1 MSHKKSRAIALIT
14 AVFCLLGLAGC
25 VHPGGGTPATLPP
38 QTDETSA
45 AAPPSTTTPTETEAA
60 TANGGDISIFDG
72 RGVVL
77 VGGLTKNKSNTDA
90 RGEFFLE
97 LPSPLELGG
106 VSISRLTLSTADADG
121 LPKYEYIC
129 SVVTIVGRI
138 SVTAGAVTL
147 DCEAIYYGER
157 TKTPGFYELEI
168 PKYDTPEGGVLP
180 TDIAERIA
188 PAVSGGAYIYSP
200 YRLSDAA
207 AALGGAELCR
217 VYIDFIDAYLNYQ
230 TTVAC
235 PSAFCAYYLP
245 QLLEREFPLFGAEV
259 EFDLLTAYD
268 AATGS
273 FNWSYNT
280 SSRAEHDAL
289 IDGFTDAANAYLAG
303 AGASLDEESRA
314 RVVYHNLTAV
324 CKYDYGMYDDNYTPR
339 YIPSYSAYAA
349 GHLGICATFARAC
362 VQMMTQAGLDA
373 EFCCCDM
380 RGEVTGHAWVQLTIG
395 GVASF
400 CDPTYELSSSGGLGY
415 IHFGMDYRRRL
426 ATDFRIIAATITV
439 GSYGAGSS
447 ALRAE

>member
-1 MSHKKSRAIALIT
+1 MSHKKSRAKALIT
-14 AVFCLLGLAGC
+14 AFICLLGLAGC
-25 VHPGGGTPATLPP
+25 ARHGGGMPATLPP
-38 QTDETSA
+38 QAVVSTPAVPTDTA
-45 AAPPSTTTPTETEAA
+45 NDTAPKTEAEKA
-60 TANGGDISIFDG
+60 GDISAFDG

-90 RGEFFLE
+90 GGEFYLE
-97 LPSPLELGG
+97 LSAPLELDG
-106 VSISRLTLSTADADG
+106 VSLSRLTLSTAAADG

-129 SVVTIVGRI
+129 SVVTIIGQI
-138 SVTAGAVTL
+138 SVKDSKATL
-147 DCEAIYYGER
+147 DCAAIYYGER
-157 TKTPGFYELEI
+157 TQTPGFYELEI
-168 PKYDTPEGGVLP
+168 PKNHSRAGGALP

-188 PAVSGGAYIYSP
+188 PAVSGGAYVYSP
-200 YRLSDAA
+200 YRLSEAA
-207 AALGGAELCR
+207 AAWGGAELCR
-217 VYIDFIDAYLNYQ
+217 VYIDFIDAYLDYK

-259 EFDLLTAYD
+259 EFDILTAYD
-268 AATGS
+268 AAAGS
-273 FNWSYNT
+273 FSWSYNT

-289 IDGFTDAANAYLAG
+289 TLAFTETANAYLAG
-303 AGASLDEESRA
+303 ARASLNEESRA
-314 RVVYHNLTAV
+314 RVVYHNLTGV
-324 CKYDYGMYDDNYTPR
+324 FKYDYGMYDDNYTPR

-349 GHLGICATFARAC
+349 GHLGICSTFARAC

-395 GVASF
+395 GEASF

-439 GSYGAGSS
+439 GSYGSDAY
-447 ALRAE
+447 ALHE